1 MLLPAI
7 STSSQGIRRRAAAPL
22 LWLLDLGLLAI
33 STLAAADRAIA
44 DSLTFTT
51 CTSGDGLHSDVVMDV
66 CSNGSFIDTGHY
78 YGDEIRVSPDGG
90 SPWSLKTSAD
100 GLMSFGYALD
110 ITGIGSDVHAGA
122 NHGLSVSSDGG
133 ANWQNHTTANE
144 LGSDVVLDAS
154 IGGKTLYSATAGGLS
169 VATEREQAGDGH
181 PVSNSDV
188 EAGRGPSELLHE
200 IEAVRS
206 PWVVR

>member
-1 MLLPAI
+1 MLPPAI

-66 CSNGSFIDTGHY
+66 CSNGSFIDTGRHY
-78 YGDEIRVSPDGG
+78 GEEIRVSADGG

-110 ITGIGSDVHAGA
+110 ITGVGSDVHAGA
-122 NHGLSVSSDGG
+122 NHGLSVSSAGG
-133 ANWQNHTTANE
+133 ANSRNHTTANE
-144 LGSDVVLDAS
+144 LGSDVVLATSFD
-154 IGGKTLYSATAGGLS
+154 GKTLSVTTAGGLS
-169 VATEREQAGDGH
+169 VATEREQAADGH
-181 PVSNSDV
+181 PVSDSGV
-188 EAGRGPSELLHE
+188 EAGRSPSELLHE
-200 IEAVRS
+200 IEAVRA